1 MINEYKENGYI
12 IIDNLLP
19 KKEYEKIV
27 DICRNARYE
36 EVDQVRPDRYKMWE
50 TPDDDF
56 FPSTDEV
63 YQNHMWGS
71 SDVPN
76 SKEVQALDKLSVE
89 DILKDGGA
97 PNDIIELY
105 AYA

>member
-19 KKEYEKIV
+19 KKQYEKIV
-27 DICRNARYE
+27 DICKNARYE

-76 SKEVQALDKLSVE
+76 SKEVQDMFNQYIKPL
-89 DILKDGGA
+89 
-97 PNDIIELY
+97 IIEMSEGHLIQTD
-105 AYA
+105 